1 MSWICV
7 HLTALKKAM
16 MYNVYLM
23 EYQSLVHSSVRQISL
38 KYLLCSSYSVSSC
51 NFNMFKISSCSFTW
65 VSNST
70 LLFFVEYHMH
80 VECENFKSWFLCI
93 CISTCLGQYVAV
105 KFQCNICINTFCI
118 HVWLYQFEN
127 ILIILTK
134 WVINWVKSKN
144 QHEIIK
150 FCTNNN
156 THACTW
162 RK

>member
-1 MSWICV
+1 MKFIANPIGFTFISCTCGLHVEFHLPISILISPVRKYKYKLREDSMSWICV

-23 EYQSLVHSSVRQISL
+23 EFQSLVDSSVRQISL

-51 NFNMFKISSCSFTW
+51 NFYMFKISSCSFTW

-70 LLFFVEYHMH
+70 FLFFVEYHMH

-105 KFQCNICINTFCI
+105 KFSVQ
-118 HVWLYQFEN
+118 YMY
-127 ILIILTK
+127 
-134 WVINWVKSKN
+134 
-144 QHEIIK
+144 
-150 FCTNNN
+150 
-156 THACTW
+156 
-162 RK
+162 

>member
-1 MSWICV
+1 
-7 HLTALKKAM
+7 
-16 MYNVYLM
+16 M

-51 NFNMFKISSCSFTW
+51 NFYMFKISSCSFTW

-70 LLFFVEYHMH
+70 FLFFVEYHMH

-118 HVWLYQFEN
+118 HVWLYQIWEYLNRFN
-127 ILIILTK
+127 KMSYKLSKIQKISMKSLSFVLTIIPMH
-134 WVINWVKSKN
+134 VREESN
-144 QHEIIK
+144 
-150 FCTNNN
+150 
-156 THACTW
+156 
-162 RK
+162 